1 MTSEQ
6 VDPAWTARAGADDVL
21 VVSHSSGTMDPVRDE
36 RGLLASALV
45 LAALGHP
52 ILPCWGVRND
62 GTCRCPKGEEC
73 KSTGKHPLSRKGFA
87 PNGLDDATTD
97 ADTIIGWFAQDSGKL
112 NMGWRLDKL
121 GVPDVDVADGKVGD
135 RTMAELEAGHG
146 PLTPTLTIRTGRG
159 GLQYVYDLPEG
170 VDAEQY
176 GVTLGTHVDFKRGAG
191 AYVMVPGSK
200 TVDVYR
206 IEAGELGEY
215 APLPQWVHEV
225 ARSSDAIDQAKQR
238 RKRQREATARAE
250 AINST
255 RQADSLAECDSK
267 AACLSLPP
275 GHGDRSSYPWVKKT
289 AGYEARDARD
299 TTPRAYAE
307 YYAAM
312 RAYDQGS
319 NRPHYDYDP
328 DKFDEILEFVWR
340 EESGKRDEVP
350 TNRPTRE
357 LWRSDPEAY
366 KATGEYDDEADK
378 ALLRTVTQEEAQKE
392 RAAADWKPPADE
404 RGGNLADRL
413 ARERPKVPHRFE
425 GLGKVGANTT
435 IAAQYK
441 SGKTTLVCNLVRSL
455 ADGVPLFGRF
465 EVATPLSGN
474 IAVFNY
480 ELDDDEFEDWLA
492 DQNIRNPNR
501 VHLLHLRGEK
511 LPLVSEPVEEWVTR
525 WLAERD
531 IEAWVIDPAARAF
544 SGCGD
549 ENSNQDVAA
558 FTEAVDVIKH
568 NAGVRDL
575 WMPTHTGRGQEEA
588 AERSRGATR
597 WDDWPDVLWKLVKG
611 DTGNR
616 YFSAQGRKVSQAE
629 IELSFDPDT
638 GHLGTTGGGD
648 RKSAADEAEVSRAV
662 QLLRSHLK
670 QHGQCS
676 KSQLSGQIS
685 STKKK
690 AERVMKLAIDQG
702 KIIEHKADGPGKPHW
717 LTLPSS

>member
-1 MTSEQ
+1 MTSAQ
-6 VDPAWTARAGADDVL
+6 TDSPWVARAEADGVL
-21 VVSHSSGTMDPVRDE
+21 VVSHQGGAMESVRDE
-36 RGLLASALV
+36 RGV
-45 LAALGHP
+45 LANALELAKLGHP
-52 ILPCWGVRND
+52 VLPCWGVRDD
-62 GTCRCPKGEEC
+62 GTCRCPHGEAC

-87 PNGLDDATTD
+87 PNGLDDATTE

-112 NMGWRLDKL
+112 NLGWRLDGL
-121 GVPDVDVADGKVGD
+121 GVPDVDVADGKIGGQTV
-135 RTMAELEAGHG
+135 AELEAEHG

-159 GLQYVYDLPEG
+159 GLQYVYELPG
-170 VDAEQY
+170 VDTEQY
-176 GVTLGTHVDFKRGAG
+176 GDSLGTNVDFKRGAG

-206 IEAGELGEY
+206 IESGKLGEHE
-215 APLPQWVHEV
+215 PLPQWVHEV
-225 ARSSDAIDQAKQR
+225 ARRNPLDQVRQR
-238 RKRQREATARAE
+238 RKQQREATARAE
-250 AINST
+250 AIDST
-255 RQADSLAECDSK
+255 RLAESLAECDSK
-267 AACLSLPP
+267 AACLNLSP
-275 GHGDRSSYPWVKKT
+275 GHPDRSSYDWVKKT

-299 TTPRAYAE
+299 TTARSYAD

-312 RAYDQGS
+312 CAYDGAS
-319 NRPHYDYDP
+319 DHPRYDYDP
-328 DKFDEILEFVWR
+328 EKFDEILTFVWR
-340 EESGKRDEVP
+340 EESTKRAEVS
-350 TNRPTRE
+350 TNQATRE
-357 LWRSDPEAY
+357 LWRADTEAY
-366 KATGEYDDEADK
+366 KATGEYDNEANK

-404 RGGNLADRL
+404 RAGNLADRL

-435 IAAQYK
+435 VAAQYK
-441 SGKTTLVCNLVRSL
+441 AGKTTLVCNLVRSL
-455 ADGVPLFGRF
+455 ADEVPLFGRF
-465 EVATPLSGN
+465 ELNTPLSGN

-492 DQNIRNPNR
+492 DQNIKHPDR

-511 LPLVSEPVEEWVTR
+511 LPLVSEPVEEWVTQ

-531 IEAWVIDPAARAF
+531 IEALIIDPAARAF

-616 YFSAQGRKVSQAE
+616 YFGAQGRKVNQAE
-629 IELSFDPDT
+629 IELSFDSGT
-638 GHLGTTGGGD
+638 GRLGTTGGGD
-648 RKSAADEAEVSRAV
+648 RQSAAEETEVGRAV
-662 QLLRSHLK
+662 QLLRTHLS
-670 QHGQCS
+670 QHGECS

-690 AERVMKLAIDQG
+690 AERVMKLAIERG
-702 KIIEHKADGPGKPHW
+702 KIIEHKADKPGKPHQ
-717 LTLPSS
+717 LSLPSS